1 MGSLKFRSFAACS
14 AFLFSGCAAQHYQ
27 AAPIAP
33 AETAAKLESRS
44 LADSD
49 LRTFIKTNLGQ
60 PVSSWPLQTWD
71 LKTLSLA
78 ALYFNPQM
86 ESARAHV
93 EEANAAIVSAGAK
106 PNPTLSLSPGVPS
119 PYLMNL
125 DLEFPIETGG
135 KRGYRVASATNLD
148 RAAQFDLGDAAWKVR
163 SGVRTALLQCFVTTH
178 TLDLLR
184 AEQDLHT
191 MQVRILQQRF
201 TAGEISRIELDNAQI
216 AMAQNHLDISTAD
229 GQIREAKA
237 ALAAAIGIR
246 LAALD
251 GVTFI
256 WGDFDAPPTT
266 DSLSAQQIQRD
277 AVLNRMDVQRALAQ
291 YAAAESDL
299 QLEIAKQYPDVEIG
313 PGYAYEESRN
323 FFTVGLSTTIPIFNH
338 NQGPIAEAEARRK
351 TAANNFLE
359 RQAQVIADS
368 EQAFTAY
375 TAALNELAERDQSLG
390 TPQQTRLQMMQRA
403 EQAGEE
409 DQLAVNSVQMESNTL
424 ARSRLEALGRA
435 QTALGQL
442 EDAVQRPLDPEDT
455 FPVAASLTQG
465 VKEQKQ

>member
-1 MGSLKFRSFAACS
+1 
-14 AFLFSGCAAQHYQ
+14 
-27 AAPIAP
+27 
-33 AETAAKLESRS
+33 
-44 LADSD
+44 
-49 LRTFIKTNLGQ
+49 
-60 PVSSWPLQTWD
+60 
-71 LKTLSLA
+71 
-78 ALYFNPQM
+78 
-86 ESARAHV
+86 
-93 EEANAAIVSAGAK
+93 
-106 PNPTLSLSPGVPS
+106 
-119 PYLMNL
+119 
-125 DLEFPIETGG
+125 
-135 KRGYRVASATNLD
+135 
-148 RAAQFDLGDAAWKVR
+148 
-163 SGVRTALLQCFVTTH
+163 
-178 TLDLLR
+178 
-184 AEQDLHT
+184 